1 MEDIKLTTHIKT
13 ELADDDLILGQEHD
27 AGLGDM
33 FKIEAVNLPTKGDQ
47 GDTGATGAKG
57 DAGTAGAK
65 GDPGDPGAK
74 GDPGDP
80 GAKGDPGDPG
90 AKGDQGDPGAK
101 GDPGDPGILT
111 GTGSPESVVTAAV
124 GALYVR
130 TDGGTATTLYVKESG
145 AGNTGWA
152 AK

>member
-33 FKIEAVNLPTKGDQ
+33 FKIEAVNLPTTGDQ

-57 DAGTAGAK
+57 DAGTA
-65 GDPGDPGAK
+65 
-74 GDPGDP
+74 